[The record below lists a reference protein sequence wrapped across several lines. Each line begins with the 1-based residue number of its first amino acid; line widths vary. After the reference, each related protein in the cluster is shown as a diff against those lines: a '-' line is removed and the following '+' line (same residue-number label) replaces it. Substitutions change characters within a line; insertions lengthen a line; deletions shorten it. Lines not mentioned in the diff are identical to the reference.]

1 MNVPLVVYFAAGT
14 SLFREPEL
22 ISQLPIVRNGPAGTF
37 VIFPDGLRVSLPTDQ
52 IVTAS
57 KRVGRVRV
65 GFGGMRF
72 TGMKEGRLTF
82 VRVRE
87 LRPEEQLSPDR
98 SRIMTLEP
106 SWVSSILVDGC
117 VVWPEESSVSQGR

>member
-1 MNVPLVVYFAAGT
+1 MNVPLVVCFASGS
-14 SLFREPEL
+14 SLYREAEL
-22 ISQLPIVRNGPAGTF
+22 VSQLPMVRNGPAGTF

-52 IVTAS
+52 IVAADN
-57 KRVGRVRV
+57 RGDHARV

-82 VRVRE
+82 VRVKE
-87 LRPEEQLSPDR
+87 LWPEEQLSPDR

-106 SWVSSILVDGC
+106 SWVSAILVDGGI
-117 VVWPEESSVSQGR
+117 VWPAV